1 MSENAIELTSADF
14 DKKTSKGK
22 WVIDFWAPWCGPCKM
37 MGPHFD
43 AAALEMKGKV
53 NFAKLNVDENQD
65 ISERFEVMSI
75 PTMVFLNDGD
85 QVNRASGALPKEQ
98 IKRLAEESF

>member
-1 MSENAIELTSADF
+1 MSENAIELTSSNF
-14 DKKTSKGK
+14 VKETSKGK
-22 WVIDFWAPWCGPCKM
+22 WVIDFWAEWCGPCKM

-43 AAALEMKGKV
+43 AVALEMKGKV
-53 NFAKLNVDENQD
+53 KFAKVNVDENQD
-65 ISERFEVMSI
+65 ISERFEIMSI

-85 QVNRASGALPKEQ
+85 QVNRASGAMPKEQ